1 MKKTVTLKNNYEFV
15 RIYKKGN
22 FFPGKF
28 IVIYVLKNRFGTN
41 RLGITANKKVGKSV
55 KRNRAK
61 RLIRESYR
69 FYEDFIASGIDIVFV
84 ARGVDTEYGLSEILK
99 EMKFL
104 LKKLKVFD
112 QEKWDGLKNS

>member
-1 MKKTVTLKNNYEFV
+1 MKKTVPLKKNYEFV
-15 RIYKKGN
+15 RIYKKGT
-22 FFPGKF
+22 FFPGRY
-28 IVIYVLKNRFGTN
+28 IVIYVLKNRYGTN

-55 KRNRAK
+55 RRNRAK

-69 FYEDFIASGIDIVFV
+69 FYEDFILPDLDVVFV
-84 ARGVDTEYGLSEILK
+84 ARGVDTEYGLAEVQK

-104 LKKLKVFD
+104 LKKVKAFD

>member
-1 MKKTVTLKNNYEFV
+1 MKKTVALNKNYEFV
-15 RIYKKGN
+15 RVYKKGK
-22 FFPGKF
+22 FFAGKY

-55 KRNRAK
+55 KRNRMK

-69 FYEDFIASGIDIVFV
+69 FLEDFIYPGLDIVFV
-84 ARGVDTEYGLSEILK
+84 ARGVETEVGFAEIHK

-104 LKKLKVFD
+104 LKKMHAFD
-112 QEKWDGLKNS
+112 QKNEIN